1 MLAVLLAL
9 GSALAWGVA
18 DFLGGMNT
26 RRYALLGVIA
36 VSQVAGFVVVGAVV
50 VGTTTGPPDRRY
62 VLFAVLAGV
71 AGAVGI
77 TALYR
82 GLAVGAMSIV
92 APITATGAMIPVGV
106 GIAAGERPS
115 WIQGVGLALA
125 LSGVVLASR
134 DWRSGHAHRA
144 PIAAGVGLALL
155 GALGIGGFLAALDA
169 ASEGGVLWT
178 LLVQR
183 LTMIALVVSPAL
195 FLGSRLALPRGALPI
210 VAAIGLLDVGA
221 NALFAEASTR
231 GLVSVVAVI
240 ASLYPVATVILARL
254 VLSERIGR
262 VQQAGVG
269 GALAGV
275 ALITAG

>member
-1 MLAVLLAL
+1 MLAVFLAL
-9 GSALAWGVA
+9 GSAVAWGVA
-18 DFLGGMNT
+18 DFLGGTNA

-50 VGTTTGPPDRRY
+50 LATTTGPPDARY
-62 VLFAVLAGV
+62 VLFAVLAGL

-134 DWRSGHAHRA
+134 DWGSSHAHRA

-155 GALGIGGFLAALDA
+155 GAVAIGGFLAALDA

-195 FLGSRLALPRGALPI
+195 FAGSRLALPFGAIPI

-240 ASLYPVATVILARL
+240 ASLYPVATVILARF

-275 ALITAG
+275 ALITSG